1 MATKILYVDDNA
13 DALTYIEFMLK
24 RRGYSVMTACS
35 AKDAFL
41 KAKNFPPDLFLIEVL
56 MSEVD
61 GYQLTEAIRADPEL
75 KYLPV
80 ILFSAASTP
89 EHKARGHKA
98 GADDYLTKPILNDEL
113 DKRIQASLKLTQI
126 RRQAKE
132 ISAQAPEERS
142 HQEQPMGESPIQV
155 ISVCG
160 SKGGVGATTLLVNT
174 AVALSQ
180 TARVIIADL
189 NVGLG
194 SIVLQLGLKATTV
207 PRSPWTM
214 RPEEITDRAILEAII
229 PHSENLHVILMSEGE
244 YWSPTTPL
252 VETVLGH
259 LRPMADYIL
268 LDLGAGIT
276 ATRFPLLIC
285 SDHTVLVSG
294 ADRIASALA
303 ENALNAIIDLRIPR
317 EQISVVMVQR
327 RDTTGRLTPELLERH
342 LQMRLDA
349 VIPVAQADALW
360 AYEQGTPVV
369 TTLPESPLAQ
379 SYFRFA
385 QKLQDKRT
393 TQGKETAL

>member
-1 MATKILYVDDNA
+1 MATRILYVDDNA

-24 RRGYSVMTACS
+24 RRGYNVMTAS
-35 AKDAFL
+35 GAKDAFL
-41 KAKNFPPDLFLIEVL
+41 KARHFPPDLFLIEVL

-61 GYQLTEAIRADPEL
+61 GYQLTEAIRANPDL

-89 EHKARGHKA
+89 EHKAQGHKV

-113 DKRIQASLKLTQI
+113 DKRIQAALKLTQM
-126 RRQAKE
+126 RRQAKV
-132 ISAQAPEERS
+132 ISAQETEEQS
-142 HQEQPMGESPIQV
+142 DKEQTSAESPVQV
-155 ISVCG
+155 IGVCG

-194 SIVLQLGLKATTV
+194 SIVLQLGLKATSI

-214 RPEEITDRAILEAII
+214 RPEEITDRAIQEALI
-229 PHSENLHVILMSEGE
+229 PYSENLSVLLMSEGE

-252 VETVLGH
+252 VETVLDH
-259 LRPMADYIL
+259 LRSMADYIL

-285 SDHTVLVSG
+285 SDHTVLISG

-303 ENALNAIIDLRIPR
+303 ENALKAIIDLRIPR
-317 EQISVVMVQR
+317 EQVSVVMIQR

-349 VIPVAQADALW
+349 VIPIAQADALW
-360 AYEQGTPVV
+360 AYEQGTPVASA
-369 TTLPESPLAQ
+369 LPESPLAQ

-385 QKLQDKRT
+385 QKLQDRNLI
-393 TQGKETAL
+393 QGKETTL